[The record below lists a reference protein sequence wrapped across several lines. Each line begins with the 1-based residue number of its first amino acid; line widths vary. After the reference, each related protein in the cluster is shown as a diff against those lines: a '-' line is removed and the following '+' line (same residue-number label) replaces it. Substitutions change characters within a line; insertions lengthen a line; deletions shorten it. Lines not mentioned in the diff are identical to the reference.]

1 MTRKLLLDTD
11 PGCDDAAAIA
21 FALGC
26 DAVDT
31 VGVTTVAGNST
42 VENTTENAIAVL
54 EALDRPDVPV
64 AKGCDRPL
72 VKELTLAEHV
82 HGDGGLYG
90 ELTQSGTA
98 VDAHAVD
105 FIIDQARRHGD
116 DLTIAAVGPLTNV
129 AVAIAR
135 EPALPNLVDDI
146 YVMGGAA
153 FEAGNATPVAEFNI
167 YNDPEAASRVTQ
179 AAEPKIVGLDATN
192 DATLP
197 YDTVRELHDRNPRL
211 EHVAKW
217 CEYAPEIPATAE
229 RRDRPSLHDPAVV
242 AAVVD
247 DVVAF
252 ERHYTQI
259 DTSGGLCEGQ
269 VVCDEPEVTGNPPN
283 ADIAVDIDASGF
295 RDRLL
300 DAYSNL

>member
-26 DAVDT
+26 EAIDT
-31 VGVTTVAGNST
+31 VGITTVAGNST
-42 VENTTENAIAVL
+42 VENTTENALGVL
-54 EALDRPDVPV
+54 ETLNRSDIPV

-90 ELTQSGTA
+90 ELSPSGTA

-116 DLTIAAVGPLTNV
+116 DLTIAAIGPLTNV

-135 EPALPNLVDDI
+135 EPALPDLVDDI
-146 YVMGGAA
+146 YVMGGVA

-179 AAEPKIVGLDATN
+179 IAEPKIIGLDATN

-197 YDTVRELHDRNPRL
+197 YETVQKLHDRSPRM
-211 EHVAKW
+211 EHVAEW
-217 CEYAPEIPATAE
+217 CEYAPDISANADRP
-229 RRDRPSLHDPAVV
+229 DRPSLHDPAVV

-247 DVVAF
+247 DVVTF

-259 DTSGGLCEGQ
+259 DTSGGLCDGQ
-269 VVCDEPEVTGNPPN
+269 VVCDVPEVTGNLPN
-283 ADIAVDIDASGF
+283 SEIGVDIDVSAF
-295 RDRLL
+295 RDLLL